1 MTVKTTIEF
10 EADLHGAVE
19 AAIEAVQTA
28 IMRADDNANERD
40 RLEKVLVELR
50 ASERSTRNATLAQSR
65 NPL

>member
-10 EADLHGAVE
+10 QGDLHGAIE

-28 IMRADDNANERD
+28 IMRADDNASERD

-50 ASERSTRNATLAQSR
+50 ASERSTRNAKLTQSH